1 MPTVYLMALEHGAYY
16 VGVSSDPEKE
26 LEAHREGLGPVW
38 TQIHRPVRIVDVV
51 EHVPASEVN
60 EVVRNFMGVYG
71 MDRVRGGSWEGV
83 HLSDADR
90 QVIRQTSARRC
101 VVS

>member
-1 MPTVYLMALEHGAYY
+1 MPTVYFMALEHGTYY

-38 TQIHRPVRIVDVV
+38 TQIHRPIRIVEVV
-51 EHVPASEVN
+51 EDVPASEVDDM
-60 EVVRNFMGVYG
+60 VRMFMRKHG

-83 HLSDADR
+83 ILTDAER
-90 QVIRQTSARRC
+90 QAIQGTARRC